1 MELPQR
7 FSARLNDD
15 ILQRMPPMFRIPRA
29 WIALALFMTLVS
41 ACAAVGEPSP
51 QARAGAIQVSDA
63 DLRRTIDLTGEWE
76 LYWGKLLEPR
86 DFDAGFQESSAGRW
100 LIRVPGSWN
109 DLANGF
115 SGTGS
120 ATYRLRVTLPDLAT
134 EPIGLYLRNIAS
146 AYRLYCN
153 GTLIAENGTV
163 SSRTDQIRGS
173 YAQRTVFFE
182 AHDRLEIVLQ
192 VSNAEEVKAGMNTPL
207 RLGYQ
212 SALAPVGAR
221 ETILDALIYA
231 FILAMGLYHILLSII
246 HPEEK
251 ASLYFGLLAV
261 DLALRGVLTGSR
273 LLHQFAGGLGFHT
286 LIAAEFITVYA
297 AGAFVFFCFHYLFP
311 RERPGAA
318 WIPVV
323 AVSSAYSFF
332 AVFAPIRTIVA
343 VHLYYEIFL
352 LAEGVLL
359 VVWLVR
365 ALHAHREGAILM
377 LLGLVI
383 MLGGATY
390 DIIID
395 QLHTFGV
402 FVTSYTVV
410 VFIFLQSALI
420 ARRYALAFT
429 SARDNLEISEGLAT
443 GYSRFVPREFLS
455 LLGKESI
462 MNVELGDQIEMNLT
476 VLFADIRSFTA
487 LSEKMT
493 PRENFNFL
501 NSFLSRVSPVIRRN
515 SGFIDKYMG
524 DGVMAL
530 FPRSPADALCAGV
543 ELLETVRL
551 FNRHRANSGYQPIF
565 IGVGIN
571 CGKLMLGTVG
581 EASRME
587 GTVISD
593 VVNLTSRL
601 EGLTRKFGSNII
613 VSRDLVAAC
622 PDTAGYPRRYLG
634 SVPVR
639 GKADLVAVYEIID
652 AVDESRVRTYDRFES
667 AVGSFEQQRYAEAT
681 AGFRAVLAEDPADV
695 AARYY
700 IDRLLEIARA
710 KVGQARPAGIRAA
723 G

>member
-1 MELPQR
+1 M
-7 FSARLNDD
+7 
-15 ILQRMPPMFRIPRA
+15 PRA
-29 WIALALFMTLVS
+29 RIAFVLLMTV
-41 ACAAVGEPSP
+41 AAVSGYAVGDAPSS
-51 QARAGAIQVSDA
+51 QAQAGTIQVSDA
-63 DLRRTIDLTGEWE
+63 DLKKTIDLAGEWE
-76 LYWGKLLEPR
+76 LYWGRLVDPQDLGGGLPGNG
-86 DFDAGFQESSAGRW
+86 AVHW
-100 LIRVPGSWN
+100 PIRVPGSWN
-109 DLANGF
+109 DAINGF
-115 SGTGS
+115 PRAGS
-120 ATYRLRVTLPDLAT
+120 ATYRLIVTLPDITT
-134 EPIGLYLRNIAS
+134 EPLGLYLRNIAS

-153 GTLIAENGTV
+153 GKLIAENGTV
-163 SSRTDQIRGS
+163 SPRIDQIRGT
-173 YAQRTVFFE
+173 YAVRTVFFE
-182 AHDRLEIVLQ
+182 AQGRLEIVLQ
-192 VSNAEEVKAGMNTPL
+192 VSNAEEVKAGMNTPP

-221 ETILDALIYA
+221 ETMLDAIIYA
-231 FILAMGLYHILLSII
+231 FVLAMGLYHILLSII

-261 DLALRGVLTGSR
+261 DLALRGALTGSR
-273 LLHQFAGGLGFHT
+273 LLHQFAGSLGFHS

-297 AGAFVFFCFHYLFP
+297 AGVFIFYCFHHLFP
-311 RERPGAA
+311 RESPKAA
-318 WIPVV
+318 RIPVL
-323 AVSSAYSFF
+323 AVSGAYSLF
-332 AVFAPIRTIVA
+332 AALAPIRTIVVA
-343 VHLYYEIFL
+343 HVYYELFL

-359 VVWLVR
+359 LVWLIRSLV
-365 ALHAHREGAILM
+365 AHREGSVLM
-377 LLGLVI
+377 LTGLVI

-395 QLHTFGV
+395 QLHTFGI
-402 FVTSYTVV
+402 FVTSYAVV

-420 ARRYALAFT
+420 ARRYAQAFRA
-429 SARDNLEISEGLAT
+429 ARDNLKISEGLAS
-443 GYSRFVPREFLS
+443 GYSRFVPREFLR
-455 LLGKESI
+455 LLGKDSI
-462 MNVELGDQIEMNLT
+462 VNVELGDQIEMNLT

-524 DGVMAL
+524 DGIMAL
-530 FPRSPADALCAGV
+530 FPRSPADALRAGV

-571 CGKLMLGTVG
+571 CGRLMLGTVG

-601 EGLTRKFGSNII
+601 QGLTRLFGSNII
-613 VSRDLVAAC
+613 VSDQLIAVC

-639 GKADLVAVYEIID
+639 GKSEIVPLYEIID
-652 AVDESRVRTYDRFES
+652 VVDESRVRTHPRFET
-667 AVGSFEQQRYAEAT
+667 AVRSFEQQRYPEAT

-695 AARYY
+695 AARHY
-700 IDRLLEIARA
+700 IDRLLEIARTRS
-710 KVGQARPAGIRAA
+710 GQARHAGIRDRKSVV
-723 G
+723 

>member
-1 MELPQR
+1 M
-7 FSARLNDD
+7 
-15 ILQRMPPMFRIPRA
+15 PRA
-29 WIALALFMTLVS
+29 LIAVALLMTAVS
-41 ACAAVGEPSP
+41 GYAAGGQLST
-51 QARAGAIQVSDA
+51 QARAGAVQVSDE
-63 DLRRTIDLTGEWE
+63 DLRKTISLSGEWE
-76 LYWGKLLEPR
+76 FYWGKLLHPH
-86 DFDAGFQESSAGRW
+86 DFATGLQERGAAGRP
-100 LIRVPGSWN
+100 IRVPGAWN

-115 SGTGS
+115 PGMGS
-120 ATYRLRVTLPDLAT
+120 ATYRLLVTLPEVTT
-134 EPIGLYLRNIAS
+134 EPLGLYFKHISS

-153 GTLIAENGTV
+153 GTLIAENGLV
-163 SSRTDQIRGS
+163 SLRTDQISGS
-173 YAQRTVFFE
+173 YALRTVFFE
-182 AHDRLEIVLQ
+182 AQGRLEIVLQ
-192 VSNAEEVKAGMNTPL
+192 VSNAEEIKAGVNTPP

-212 SALAPVGAR
+212 SAIAPVGAW
-221 ETILDALIYA
+221 EMILDALIYA

-261 DLALRGVLTGSR
+261 DLALRGALTGSR
-273 LLHQFAGGLGFHT
+273 LLHQFAGSLGFHN

-323 AVSSAYSFF
+323 AVSSAYSLF

-359 VVWLVR
+359 IVWLIR
-365 ALHAHREGAILM
+365 SLIAHREGAILM
-377 LLGLVI
+377 LVGLVI

-390 DIIID
+390 DVIID
-395 QLHTFGV
+395 QLRTFGV

-420 ARRYALAFT
+420 ARRYALAFN
-429 SARDNLEISEGLAT
+429 SARDNLEASEGLAT

-462 MNVELGDQIEMNLT
+462 VNVELGDQIEMNLT

-530 FPRSPADALCAGV
+530 FPRSPDDALRAGV
-543 ELLETVRL
+543 ELLETLRV
-551 FNRHRANSGYQPIF
+551 FNGHRASSGYPPIS

-601 EGLTRKFGSNII
+601 EGLTRTFGSNII
-613 VSRDLVAAC
+613 VSRDLIAAC
-622 PDTAGYPRRYLG
+622 PDTAGYPTRYLG
-634 SVPVR
+634 SVAVR
-639 GKADLVAVYEIID
+639 GKAELVAVYEIID
-652 AVDESRVRTYDRFES
+652 VVDESRARTHGRFET
-667 AVGSFEQQRYAEAT
+667 AVGNFEQQRYSEAT
-681 AGFRAVLAEDPADV
+681 AGFRSVLAEDPADV

-700 IDRLLEIARA
+700 INRLLEIARA
-710 KVGQARPAGIRAA
+710 KAGQVRQAGIPAA

>member
-1 MELPQR
+1 MTV
-7 FSARLNDD
+7 
-15 ILQRMPPMFRIPRA
+15 
-29 WIALALFMTLVS
+29 IAGY
-41 ACAAVGEPSP
+41 AAGNEPSTP
-51 QARAGAIQVSDA
+51 ARAGAIQVSDA
-63 DLRRTIDLTGEWE
+63 DLRKTIDLAGEWE
-76 LYWGKLLEPR
+76 LYWGKLLDPR
-86 DFDAGFQESSAGRW
+86 DFGSGFQESGAAGW
-100 LIRVPGSWN
+100 PIRVPGSWN
-109 DLANGF
+109 DLQNGF
-115 SGTGS
+115 PRTGS
-120 ATYRLRVTLPDLAT
+120 ATYRLLVTLPERTA
-134 EPIGLYLRNIAS
+134 EPLGLFLRNIAS

-153 GTLIAENGTV
+153 GALIAENGAV
-163 SSRTDQIRGS
+163 SSRIDQVHGS
-173 YAQRTVFFE
+173 YALQTVFFE
-182 AHDRLEIVLQ
+182 AHGTLDIVLQ
-192 VSNAEEVKAGMNTPL
+192 VSNAEEVKAGVNTPP

-212 SALAPVGAR
+212 SAIAPVGAR

-261 DLALRGVLTGSR
+261 DLALRGALTGSR
-273 LLHQFAGGLGFHT
+273 LLHLYAGGLGFHT

-323 AVSSAYSFF
+323 AVSSAYSIF

-343 VHLYYEIFL
+343 VHVYYEIFL

-359 VVWLVR
+359 MVWLIR
-365 ALHAHREGAILM
+365 ALRAHREGAVLM
-377 LLGLVI
+377 LVGLVI
-383 MLGGATY
+383 MLSGATY

-402 FVTSYTVV
+402 FVTSYAVV

-420 ARRYALAFT
+420 ARRYALAFN

-462 MNVELGDQIEMNLT
+462 VNVELGDQIEMNLT

-501 NSFLSRVSPVIRRN
+501 NSFLSRISPVIRRN
-515 SGFIDKYMG
+515 NGFIDKYLG
-524 DGVMAL
+524 DGIMAL
-530 FPRSPADALCAGV
+530 FPRSADDALHAGV

-601 EGLTRKFGSNII
+601 EGLTRTFGSNII
-613 VSRDLVAAC
+613 VSKDLIETC
-622 PDTAGYPRRYLG
+622 PDTAGYPTRYLG

-639 GKADLVAVYEIID
+639 GKSLVVAVYEIID
-652 AVDESRVRTYDRFES
+652 VVDESRVRTHSRFEA
-667 AVGSFEQQRYAEAT
+667 AVRSFEQQRYSEAT

-710 KVGQARPAGIRAA
+710 KSGQVRQAGVRAA